1 MKAIQKLISLI
12 TVLTIA
18 AALCACA
25 NQDKPDIPEDTQSIA
40 PIADEAEPEITLE
53 YFYTSHLSEDNY
65 MTDEDKPPEEYL
77 KESLLTNERYMCR
90 YFVKLYETD
99 YSEEELIEKVY
110 PGDWRTGIPPKNL
123 PKPICTTTRCPDGE
137 IPTKPYESNF
147 LPEGSEIHI
156 QDPYAGC
163 RFAAAVYDTDD
174 GKKMTILRYTYFA
187 YNDEYG
193 APVPLSRA
201 PQAVCVDEV
210 KKYSPVMYV
219 TTGDGDDITYRA
231 ECFAARYYS
240 DSPDVTKAQL
250 DEILKGAEY
259 AGEIKRV
266 ESRNMNVISISE
278 SNFLPVGTEIY
289 TLGKE
294 AIAVLPEPHL
304 HEESGRY
311 IVAMKLFKSGS
322 RINYADAVKLI
333 NGDADDSNEFIVL
346 PESRKNEDDNP
357 ADLPIADPQP
367 EEETDPQDDIPESS
381 PNVDIYATTDL
392 KLGFISMSFVNLVD
406 YDEFDEWINS
416 TSSSVS
422 EYTSVAEAANLYS
435 FIKRFEIPE
444 DKVRE
449 ILISERNGN
458 EDEDFSDD
466 DIDILLSGDNEAIA
480 EHFAADT
487 AIRKGENL
495 YSIYWMQNH
504 TAEDY
509 TAAGITDKDIAA
521 IPALAEALQNK
532 EQTSAQTT
540 VPESEPQSKATEDI
554 STTDNLSADSVITLP
569 GGKTIKIS
577 DIERVVLFT
586 NNPMEPDPEVTDT
599 EDIIKVLSA
608 LNEMKLGELEAGG
621 WVGGNTIVIYS
632 GGERFSQIAIGD
644 DEIFLVDSLDDNTK
658 GVYPVISGG
667 LSYDEWK
674 ALFGAND
681 E

>member
-1 MKAIQKLISLI
+1 MKAIQKLISMI
-12 TVLTIA
+12 TILAIA
-18 AALCACA
+18 ATLCACA

-77 KESLLTNERYMCR
+77 KESLLTNERYLCR

-99 YSEEELIEKVY
+99 YSEEELIENVY
-110 PGDWRTGIPPKNL
+110 PGHWRTGIPPKNL

-156 QDPYAGC
+156 QDPYAGYG
-163 RFAAAVYDTDD
+163 FAAAVYDTDD

-311 IVAMKLFKSGS
+311 IVAVKLFKSGS

-333 NGDADDSNEFIVL
+333 NGKADDSSEFIVL

-367 EEETDPQDDIPESS
+367 EEETDPQDDIPES
-381 PNVDIYATTDL
+381 
-392 KLGFISMSFVNLVD
+392 
-406 YDEFDEWINS
+406 
-416 TSSSVS
+416 
-422 EYTSVAEAANLYS
+422 
-435 FIKRFEIPE
+435 
-444 DKVRE
+444 
-449 ILISERNGN
+449 
-458 EDEDFSDD
+458 
-466 DIDILLSGDNEAIA
+466 
-480 EHFAADT
+480 
-487 AIRKGENL
+487 
-495 YSIYWMQNH
+495 
-504 TAEDY
+504 
-509 TAAGITDKDIAA
+509 
-521 IPALAEALQNK
+521 
-532 EQTSAQTT
+532 
-540 VPESEPQSKATEDI
+540 EPQSKATEDI
-554 STTDNLSADSVITLP
+554 STADNLSADSVITLP

-586 NNPMEPDPEVTDT
+586 NNPMEPDPEVADT

-608 LNEMKLGELEAGG
+608 LNEMKLGEPETGG

>member
-12 TVLTIA
+12 TILAIA
-18 AALCACA
+18 AALCACTKQ
-25 NQDKPDIPEDTQSIA
+25 NKPDIPEDTLPIA
-40 PIADEAEPEITLE
+40 PIADEAEPEIALE
-53 YFYTSHLSEDNY
+53 YFYTSYLSEDNY

-77 KESLLTNERYMCR
+77 KESLLTDERYMFR

-99 YSEEELIEKVY
+99 YSEEELIENVY
-110 PGDWRTGIPPKNL
+110 PGDWRVGIPPENL

-156 QDPYAGC
+156 QDPYAGYG
-163 RFAAAVYDTDD
+163 FAAAVYDTDD

-201 PQAVCVDEV
+201 PQDVCVDEV
-210 KKYSPVMYV
+210 KKYSPVMFV
-219 TTGDGDDITYRA
+219 TTGQGNVTGSK
-231 ECFAARYYS
+231 FFSARYYF

-259 AGEIKRV
+259 AGKIKRV
-266 ESRNMNVISISE
+266 ESRNMNVINSFE

-311 IVAMKLFKSGS
+311 IVAMKLFVSGS
-322 RINYADAVKLI
+322 HINYADTVKLI
-333 NGDADDSNEFIVL
+333 NGKADDSSEFVVL
-346 PESRKNEDDNP
+346 PESYENGEDNP
-357 ADLPIADPQP
+357 ADLPAYEAPIADPQP
-367 EEETDPQDDIPESS
+367 EEEPLNSPKNS

-416 TSSSVS
+416 TSISRS

-435 FIKRFEIPE
+435 FIKRFGIPE

-449 ILISERNGN
+449 ILTSERIGSADDDFT
-458 EDEDFSDD
+458 DE

-495 YSIYWMQNH
+495 YSIYWMLNH

-509 TAAGITDKDIAA
+509 AAAGITDEDIAA
-521 IPALAEALQNK
+521 IPELAEALQNR
-532 EQTSAQTT
+532 EQTAPADT
-540 VPESEPQSKATEDI
+540 
-554 STTDNLSADSVITLP
+554 LSANTDITLP

-577 DIERVVLFT
+577 DIERVVLYT
-586 NNPMEPDPEVTDT
+586 NNPNEPDPEVANTDS
-599 EDIIKVLSA
+599 IIRVLSA
-608 LNEMKLGELEAGG
+608 LSKMELGEPETGG

-632 GGERFSQIAIGD
+632 GGERFSQIAISE
-644 DEIFLVDSLDDNTK
+644 DEIYLVDSMDDNTK
-658 GVYPVISGG
+658 GVYPIISGG
-667 LSYDEWK
+667 LNYDEWK
-674 ALFGAND
+674 ALFTDN